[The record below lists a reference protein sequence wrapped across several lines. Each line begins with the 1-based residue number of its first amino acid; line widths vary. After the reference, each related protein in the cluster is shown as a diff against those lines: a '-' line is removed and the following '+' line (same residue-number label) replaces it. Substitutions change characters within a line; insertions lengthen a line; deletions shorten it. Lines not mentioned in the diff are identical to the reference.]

1 MAAFY
6 KGFSVRSKERIISL
20 LQKMVAE
27 LMGTFIMMFLGC
39 SSMVAELM
47 GTFIMMFLGCSS
59 VFIDKRN
66 DITFVGVAF
75 TWTATIVAMGYTFGH
90 ISGCHMNPAV
100 TIGFATAKLFPW
112 KQVPFY
118 AMAQLTGATIACLMV
133 SWLFNG
139 EQTSLMLTLPGG
151 PNPVG
156 NLQAFSWEIIISCIL
171 MLVIRGAGT
180 DPRAAKQLGGIA
192 VPAVLFSNIIAAGKI
207 TGASMNP
214 ARSLAPAIVTNN
226 FKKIWIYLIAPVIG
240 TVIGS
245 ALYNFFKISMNVE
258 EKILPQQAITD
269 TDNNIAME
277 NLTHSGNSLEIL

>member
-1 MAAFY
+1 MD
-6 KGFSVRSKERIISL
+6 SITLILVI
-20 LQKMVAE
+20 QKMVAE

-39 SSMVAELM
+39 SS
-47 GTFIMMFLGCSS
+47 
-59 VFIDKRN
+59 VFTDKRN

-75 TWTATIVAMGYTFGH
+75 TWTATIAAMGYTFGH

-100 TIGFATAKLFPW
+100 TIGLATAKLFPW

-156 NLQAFSWEIIISCIL
+156 NLQALVWEIIISCIL

-180 DPRAAKQLGGIA
+180 DPRAEGYLAAGTAKQLGGIA
-192 VPAVLFSNIIAAGKI
+192 VPAVLFCNIIAAGKI

-226 FKKIWIYLIAPVIG
+226 FNKIWIYLIAPVIG

-245 ALYNFFKISMNVE
+245 TLYNFFKIFMKVE
-258 EKILPQQAITD
+258 EKIMPQKAITY

-277 NLTHSGNSLEIL
+277 NLTHSGIGSLSLSLSL